1 MPARIPA
8 LGVLTAM
15 TLSFSSTD
23 PGFTL
28 GASGA
33 VNLAISG
40 AAARFSVSP
49 AESGG
54 GPSLTI
60 TLGGETAEGTLL
72 LFFPSDRLPEKGRY
86 PVRMSWDSTAPEAQL
101 FHACFLVGSAAA
113 MEGFHGESGWVT
125 ITDSGAGL
133 VAGEFALEGR
143 AYDGMTPIE
152 GRMVRLRGR
161 FEASATDSR

>member
-33 VNLAISG
+33 VNLAMSG
-40 AAARFSVSP
+40 AAGFSVSP
-49 AESGG
+49 AESAG
-54 GPSLTI
+54 GPTLTI
-60 TLGGETAEGTLL
+60 TLGGETAEGMLV
-72 LFFPSDRLPEKGRY
+72 LFSPGDRLPEKGRY
-86 PVRMSWDSTAPEAQL
+86 PVRMSWDSTASEAL
-101 FHACFLVGSAAA
+101 VFHACFLVGSATA

-125 ITDSGAGL
+125 ITGSGAGL
-133 VAGEFALEGR
+133 VAGEFELEGH